1 MSVLHALERQLSDI
15 DTHIQAF
22 GATDQSLGM
31 RRQLADAI
39 RREKHIRAVRP
50 LYVTEGVADA
60 VSMAPGSVVWVQS
73 PGEGGGLWN
82 EQLSVAQEKAFQDAI
97 VYGQGAYRAGG
108 GGGQG
113 ARAEAEPLPPP
124 SATAS
129 LHYTFGADAEMD
141 EAWIKSQRAAPPLLT
156 PPCEEADLDRY
167 MFPTLAFAPTGLANL
182 RFGTGS

>member
-1 MSVLHALERQLSDI
+1 MPVLYALEIQLSDI
-15 DTHIQAF
+15 DAHIQEF

-50 LYVTEGVADA
+50 LYVTEGAADA

-97 VYGQGAYRAGG
+97 VYGQGAYLVGG
-108 GGGQG
+108 LDT
-113 ARAEAEPLPPP
+113 RAEARPLPPP
-124 SATAS
+124 SAIAL